1 MRSSG
6 PIHYSDRSRFAPV
19 DFGAVLQ
26 VSKVHVVTVNT
37 GTHEA
42 VPAAAAEFDPAAHA
56 ASMVGHHYRVDDYYE
71 VGREKVREYA
81 RAVQDYHPV
90 HWEEDIAREY
100 GHQGLVAP
108 LTFISLVGILAQ
120 RKLFEQIVTGYD
132 LSQIMQTD
140 QILEFH
146 RPIRVGDQLTC
157 DVYLHS
163 FRQAFGGDIIV
174 TKNIVT
180 AQDDELVLTTYTTLI
195 GRSGGDIDPRM
206 SDAVRN
212 VLMHGLGDEEPTHH
226 APSELSV
233 GSAVDPVTK
242 QPEPTIS
249 VHALS
254 FDSVSVGDE
263 LPARV
268 ARLTRGDLV
277 NYAGVS
283 GDANPIHWS
292 DEVVK
297 LVGLDNVVAHGMLTM
312 GLGGGFVTSWL
323 GDPGA
328 VKEYNVRFTSPVY
341 VGSDVPAE
349 VEYTGKV
356 KSVDPQTRTAVVAI
370 TAKSAGKKIFGR
382 ATATVQLS

>member
-1 MRSSG
+1 MT
-6 PIHYSDRSRFAPV
+6 I
-19 DFGAVLQ
+19 
-26 VSKVHVVTVNT
+26 NT
-37 GTHEA
+37 GTEEA
-42 VPAAAAEFDPAAHA
+42 VQPGAADFDPAAHA
-56 ASMVGHHYRVDDYYE
+56 AAMVGHHYRVDDYYE

-90 HWEEDIAREY
+90 HWDEDVAAEY
-100 GHQGLVAP
+100 GYDGLLAP
-108 LTFISLVGILAQ
+108 PTFISLVGILAQ
-120 RKLFEQIVTGYD
+120 RKLFEQVVTGYD

-180 AQDDELVLTTYTTLI
+180 AQNDELVLTTYTTLV
-195 GRSGGDIDPRM
+195 GRSGGDIDPNLNE
-206 SDAVRN
+206 AVRN
-212 VLMHGLGDEEPTHH
+212 VLMHGIGSEEPGHH
-226 APSELSV
+226 PRTAAPV
-233 GSAVDPVTK
+233 SAPPVPVTTI
-242 QPEPTIS
+242 PEVAAS
-249 VHALS
+249 KHARS
-254 FDSVSVGDE
+254 FDGIGVGDE
-263 LPARV
+263 LPPRV
-268 ARLTRGDLV
+268 VRLTRGDLV

-341 VGSDVPAE
+341 VGSEEAAE

-356 KSVDPQTRTAVVAI
+356 KSVDPETRTAVIAIVAR
-370 TAKSAGKKIFGR
+370 SAGKKIFGR

>member
-1 MRSSG
+1 M
-6 PIHYSDRSRFAPV
+6 
-19 DFGAVLQ
+19 
-26 VSKVHVVTVNT
+26 NT
-37 GTHEA
+37 GTDEA
-42 VPAAAAEFDPAAHA
+42 VGTDEILDPAAHA
-56 ASMVGHHYRVDDYYE
+56 AAMVGHHYRVDDYYE

-90 HWEEDIAREY
+90 HWEEDVAQEY
-100 GHQGLVAP
+100 GYDGLLAP

-120 RKLFEQIVTGYD
+120 RKLFENIVTGYD

-146 RPIRVGDQLTC
+146 RPIKVGDQLVC

-180 AQDDELVLTTYTTLI
+180 ANDELVLTTYTTLI
-195 GRSGGDIDPRM
+195 GRSGGDIDPNLQG
-206 SDAVRN
+206 AVRN
-212 VLMHGLGDEEPTHH
+212 VLMHGIDEDAPGHH
-226 APSELSV
+226 PRTKVDGAPVPAATAQAAEIVPSRR
-233 GSAVDPVTK
+233 A
-242 QPEPTIS
+242 I
-249 VHALS
+249 S
-254 FDSVSVGDE
+254 FDEVTVGDE
-263 LPARV
+263 LPPRTVRV
-268 ARLTRGDLV
+268 TRGDLV

-297 LVGLDNVVAHGMLTM
+297 LVDLDNVVAHGMLTM

-341 VGSDVPAE
+341 VGTEEPAE
-349 VEYTGKV
+349 VEFTGKV
-356 KSVDPQTRTAVVAI
+356 KSVDPESRTAVVAI
-370 TAKSAGKKIFGR
+370 VARSLGKKIFGR
-382 ATATVQLS
+382 ATATVQLA

>member
-1 MRSSG
+1 M
-6 PIHYSDRSRFAPV
+6 
-19 DFGAVLQ
+19 
-26 VSKVHVVTVNT
+26 TTNT
-37 GTHEA
+37 GTEQA
-42 VPAAAAEFDPAAHA
+42 VQAGEETFDAAAHA
-56 ASMVGHHYRVDDYYE
+56 AAMVGHHYRVDDYYE

-90 HWEEDIAREY
+90 HWDENVAQEY
-100 GHQGLVAP
+100 GYDGLAAP

-120 RKLFEQIVTGYD
+120 RKLFETVVTGYD

-180 AQDDELVLTTYTTLI
+180 AQNDELVLTTYTTLV
-195 GRSGGDIDPRM
+195 GRSGADIDPGLA
-206 SDAVRN
+206 DAVRN
-212 VLMHGLGDEEPTHH
+212 VLMHGIGPEEPEHH
-226 APSELSV
+226 PRTPLSAAGLA
-233 GSAVDPVTK
+233 GSPPPPVTE
-242 QPEPTIS
+242 PEPFVST
-249 VHALS
+249 HTRA
-254 FDSVSVGDE
+254 FDSVAVGDE
-263 LPARV
+263 LPARLV
-268 ARLTRGDLV
+268 RLTRGDLV

-297 LVGLDNVVAHGMLTM
+297 LVGLDDVVAHGMLTM
-312 GLGGGFVTSWL
+312 GLGGGFISSWL

-328 VKEYNVRFTSPVY
+328 VKEYNVRFTSPVF
-341 VGSDVPAE
+341 VPADAAAE
-349 VEYTGKV
+349 IEYTGKV

-370 TAKSAGKKIFGR
+370 VAKSAGKKIFGR

>member
-1 MRSSG
+1 M
-6 PIHYSDRSRFAPV
+6 
-19 DFGAVLQ
+19 
-26 VSKVHVVTVNT
+26 NT
-37 GTHEA
+37 GIDEA
-42 VPAAAAEFDPAAHA
+42 VATDEELDPAAHA
-56 ASMVGHHYRVDDYYE
+56 AAMVGHHYRVDDYYE

-81 RAVQDYHPV
+81 RAVQDYHPL
-90 HWEEDIAREY
+90 HWDEDAAQEY
-100 GHQGLVAP
+100 GYDGLLAP

-146 RPIRVGDQLTC
+146 RPIKVGDRLVC

-180 AQDDELVLTTYTTLI
+180 AQNDEVVLTTYTTLI
-195 GRSGGDIDPRM
+195 GRSGGDIDPNLQ
-206 SDAVRN
+206 DAVRN
-212 VLMHGLGDEEPTHH
+212 VLMHGIGEDAPNHH
-226 APSELSV
+226 PRTGAGTDVRAAPAPAIV
-233 GSAVDPVTK
+233 ANKHAINFADVT
-242 QPEPTIS
+242 
-249 VHALS
+249 
-254 FDSVSVGDE
+254 VGDE
-263 LPARV
+263 LPPRTV
-268 ARLTRGDLV
+268 RLTRGDLV

-312 GLGGGFVTSWL
+312 GLGGGFLTSWL

-341 VGSDVPAE
+341 VGSEEPAE
-349 VEYTGKV
+349 VEFTGKV
-356 KSVDPQTRTAVVAI
+356 KSVDPETRTAVVAI
-370 TAKSAGKKIFGR
+370 VAKSAGKKIFGR
-382 ATATVQLS
+382 ATATVQLA